1 MDERLII
8 EDKLLAN
15 EINGEINEFLAKQK
29 KFLRRSLINGCMILI
44 MTRSIEK

>member
-15 EINGEINEFLAKQK
+15 EIKGEINEFLAKQK
-29 KFLRRSLINGCMILI
+29 NF
-44 MTRSIEK
+44 